1 MGGAQQ
7 GTTQG
12 GGMGTILNAGMR
24 AMRGNGDVRRDPN
37 AINPQQMP
45 GLADMLSNPQVM
57 AALQQL
63 QRDNQKRL
71 QEERMRPRQDA
82 RMMREQWLYNYD
94 NDPVAGG
101 GY

>member
-7 GTTQG
+7 GTTQS

-24 AMRGNGDVRRDPN
+24 AMQGNGDVRRDQN
-37 AINPQQMP
+37 AIQPMP
-45 GLADMLSNPQVM
+45 GLADMLSNPQLM
-57 AALQQL
+57 AALEQL

-71 QEERMRPRQDA
+71 HEERMRPRQDA
-82 RMMREQWLYNYD
+82 RMMREMQLYNYD
-94 NDPVAGG
+94 NDPAAGG